1 MNKLLAAICGLAFCV
16 ASRGADQ
23 PLPYFDSRELTPYWK
38 SDAGAAAFSPT
49 TVGAFKVIDQNAASV
64 NEKFLEKK
72 ISLVNFFFAE
82 CPSLCPLMMRSIQR
96 AQGRLGALANDVQIY
111 SFSVKPAD
119 DSPAV
124 LRAYAKTRGIDLT
137 HWTLLT
143 GNREEIYRIGK
154 GVFKADGSVGAQKSE
169 TSFIHN
175 RNVYLVDRQRRIRGI
190 YDTENTQAMDL
201 IALDVARLKREESAQ
216 PFPTPL
222 R

>member
-1 MNKLLAAICGLAFCV
+1 MNKLLAAICTVAFCA
-16 ASRGADQ
+16 ASQGADQ
-23 PLPYFDSRELTPYWK
+23 PLPYFDAHELTPYWK
-38 SDAGAAAFSPT
+38 SDAAAKSFTPAA
-49 TVGAFKVIDQNAASV
+49 VGAFSVIDQNAAPV

-82 CPSLCPLMMRSIQR
+82 CPNLCPLMMRSIQR

-124 LRAYAKTRGIDLT
+124 LRAYAKTRGIDLA

-190 YDTENTQAMDL
+190 YDTENVQAMDL
-201 IALDVARLKREESAQ
+201 VTADVARLKQEES
-216 PFPTPL
+216 PL
-222 R
+222 PSLAR